1 MSRSKK
7 HTGKI
12 SKENSGKKPPYMSIL
27 FIVIVIAIF
36 GSAIYLILSKSAALE
51 PVDKGAIKMTIT
63 MAGFEPNI
71 IRAKVGQP
79 VTINLI
85 NPDNSHHTDGG
96 GIHNFMLTE
105 GLASV
110 MANLNITVLPESQK
124 VFTFTPTKP
133 GEYHWYCDSCCGGKE
148 NPSMHGTLIVA

>member
-7 HTGKI
+7 QKLLLNDN
-12 SKENSGKKPPYMSIL
+12 KEKKPPYMSIL
-27 FIVIVIAIF
+27 FMLIVIVIFGAAIF
-36 GSAIYLILSKSAALE
+36 LVISKSAALE
-51 PVDKGAIKMTIT
+51 PVNKEAIKMTIT

-71 IRAKVGQP
+71 IRAKTGQP

-96 GIHNFMLTE
+96 GVHNFLLTA
-105 GLASV
+105 GLAN
-110 MANLNITVLPESQK
+110 MNITVQPESQE
-124 VFTFTPTKP
+124 VFTFTPTLK
-133 GEYHWYCDSCCGGKE
+133 GEYHWYCDSCCGGRE

>member
-7 HTGKI
+7 QKLLLNDN
-12 SKENSGKKPPYMSIL
+12 KEKKPPYMSIL
-27 FIVIVIAIF
+27 FMLIVIVIFGAAIF
-36 GSAIYLILSKSAALE
+36 LVISKSAALE
-51 PVDKGAIKMTIT
+51 PVNKEAIKMTIS

-71 IRAKVGQP
+71 IRAKAGQP

-96 GIHNFMLTE
+96 GVHNFMLTE

-110 MANLNITVLPESQK
+110 MSGVNITVLPESQQ

>member
-7 HTGKI
+7 HKGRLL
-12 SKENSGKKPPYMSIL
+12 KEKQEKKPPYMSIL
-27 FIVIVIAIF
+27 FIIIVIAIF
-36 GSAIYLILSKSAALE
+36 GGAIYLIMNKSASLE
-51 PVDKGAIKMTIT
+51 PVNKDAIKMTIT

-96 GIHNFMLTE
+96 GIHNFMLTA
-105 GLASV
+105 GLSSV
-110 MANLNITVLPESQK
+110 NITVQPESQK
-124 VFTFTPTKP
+124 IFTFTPTQA

>member
-1 MSRSKK
+1 MSKK
-7 HTGKI
+7 QNEKLKKN
-12 SKENSGKKPPYMSIL
+12 KEKPYMSIL
-27 FIVIVIAIF
+27 FIFIVIAIL
-36 GSAIYLILSKSAALE
+36 GAALYLIMSKSASLE
-51 PVDKGAIKMTIT
+51 PVNKDAIKMTIT

-85 NPDNSHHTDGG
+85 NPDNSMHSDGG

-105 GLASV
+105 GLASLV
-110 MANLNITVLPESQK
+110 PGLNITVLPESQN
-124 VFTFTPTKP
+124 VFTFTPAKP

>member
-7 HTGKI
+7 HKGKML
-12 SKENSGKKPPYMSIL
+12 KEKQTKKLPIMSIL
-27 FIVIVIAIF
+27 FMVIVIAIF
-36 GSAIYLILSKSAALE
+36 GAALYLIISKSAALE
-51 PVDKGAIKMTIT
+51 PVDKDAIKMTIT

-71 IRAKVGQP
+71 IRAKAGQP

-85 NPDNSHHTDGG
+85 NPDNSHHSDGG

-110 MANLNITVLPESQK
+110 IANVNITVLPESQK
-124 VFTFTPTKP
+124 VFTFTPIKP
-133 GEYHWYCDSCCGGKE
+133 GEYHWYCDSCCGGRE
-148 NPSMHGTLIVA
+148 NPNMHGTLIVA

>member
-1 MSRSKK
+1 M
-7 HTGKI
+7 
-12 SKENSGKKPPYMSIL
+12 PYMSIL

-36 GSAIYLILSKSAALE
+36 GSAMYLIMSKSAALE
-51 PVDKGAIKMTIT
+51 PVDKDAIKMTIT

-71 IRAKVGQP
+71 IRAKAGQP

-96 GIHNFMLTE
+96 GIHNFILTKAGE
-105 GLASV
+105 PD
-110 MANLNITVLPESQK
+110 ANLNVTVLPESQK
-124 VFTFTPTKP
+124 VIHIHANAKP

>member
-7 HTGKI
+7 HKGRLL
-12 SKENSGKKPPYMSIL
+12 KEKQEKKRPYLSIL
-27 FIVIVIAIF
+27 FIIIVIAIF
-36 GSAIYLILSKSAALE
+36 GAAIYLIMSKTASLE
-51 PVDKGAIKMTIT
+51 PVDKDAIKMTIT
-63 MAGFEPNI
+63 MAGFEPNT

-96 GIHNFMLTE
+96 GIHNFMLTA
-105 GLASV
+105 GLSNV
-110 MANLNITVLPESQK
+110 NITVQPESQK
-124 VFTFTPTKP
+124 IFTFTPTQA